1 MYPSLR
7 KSLHERIKPE
17 EKGSAGSAL
26 FSIKSYI
33 FNHDVGES
41 KHRRKAKNR
50 ECIMVI
56 LGRIFI
62 SGRCFFLKKNPAIY
76 VD

>member
-26 FSIKSYI
+26 FSINPI
-33 FNHDVGES
+33 FSITTWAKVNAGE
-41 KHRRKAKNR
+41 KRKI
-50 ECIMVI
+50 E
-56 LGRIFI
+56 
-62 SGRCFFLKKNPAIY
+62 Y
-76 VD
+76 VSWLF

>member
-26 FSIKSYI
+26 FSINLI
-33 FNHDVGES
+33 FSITTWAKVNAGE
-41 KHRRKAKNR
+41 KRKIENVSWLFKA
-50 ECIMVI
+50 E
-56 LGRIFI
+56 IFI
-62 SGRCFFLKKNPAIY
+62 TGRCFFLKKNPAIY

>member
-26 FSIKSYI
+26 FSINLI
-33 FNHDVGES
+33 FSITTWAKVNTGEKRKIENVSWLFLSPGDVS
-41 KHRRKAKNR
+41 
-50 ECIMVI
+50 
-56 LGRIFI
+56 
-62 SGRCFFLKKNPAIY
+62 SLKKILLFTLTR
-76 VD
+76 D

>member
-26 FSIKSYI
+26 FSINLI
-33 FNHDVGES
+33 FSITTWAKVNASE
-41 KHRRKAKNR
+41 KRKI
-50 ECIMVI
+50 E
-56 LGRIFI
+56 
-62 SGRCFFLKKNPAIY
+62 Y
-76 VD
+76 VSWLF